1 MRIAIAILLI
11 AALAQAE
18 WSFSI
23 TASSVCDSLIEQE
36 LIIGTNDECTPGFD
50 LGWDVMRPPFP
61 PTGALAYLFISDPAN
76 PGIDGLL
83 SDFRSDSEI
92 HLLWRIH
99 YYTNLCGTIGDSCM
113 LSWNP
118 DSLPEGT
125 FKIVPSLE
133 DTGWRAPAI
142 DWSEALDMSAHS
154 SLPPFWVS
162 HMAYISYTSPL
173 QISEEAL
180 PEEISLCA
188 YPNPFNSAVSI
199 AVDFPSSQYWNS
211 SDLKI
216 EIFDISGRRLEAAEP
231 LDAMPEE
238 SRYDSSKRR
247 SSIKPNSAV
256 IYVWC
261 PEESLPSGIY
271 LVRAVFG
278 DSDVSQSQR
287 ILYLK

>member
-1 MRIAIAILLI
+1 MRIVLAILLI

-18 WSFSI
+18 WSLTI

-36 LIIGTNDECTPGFD
+36 LIIGTHDECTPCFD

-61 PTGALAYLFISDPAN
+61 PTGALAYLYISDPAN

-83 SDFRSDSEI
+83 SDFRSNSEI

-125 FKIVPSLE
+125 FKIIPSLE

-173 QISEEAL
+173 QVSEEAL
-180 PEEISLCA
+180 PGDVSLRA

-199 AVDFPSSQYWNS
+199 AVDLPSHRHWNS
-211 SDLKI
+211 ADLKI
-216 EIFDISGRRLEAAEP
+216 EIFDIAGRRLAAAEP
-231 LDAMPEE
+231 VDAVSEK
-238 SRYDSSKRR
+238 SRNDFSERLSSDN
-247 SSIKPNSAV
+247 SSSASV
-256 IYVWC
+256 YVWR
-261 PEESLPSGIY
+261 PEESLPSGVY
-271 LVRAVFG
+271 LARVLFR
-278 DSDVSQSQR
+278 DSDMAQTQR